1 METFVDLHYK
11 ETEAYYTV
19 NASGNRT
26 EIDMYERDKK
36 KAMSPTELLLSG
48 VIACAAV
55 DIAGMIEK
63 RRKKLVD
70 LKGRASGKRREEFPR
85 KFTDIHIHYDIYSP
99 DLTEEEAKRIID
111 LAVEK
116 YCSVAATI
124 NESTNVTHGFQ
135 IHSEPK

>member
-1 METFVDLHYK
+1 METSVELHFK
-11 ETEAYYTV
+11 EEEAYYTT

-26 EIDMYERDKK
+26 EIDMYKEDK

-55 DIAGMIEK
+55 DIAAMI
-63 RRKKLVD
+63 RKKRKTLID
-70 LKGRASGKRREEFPR
+70 LKGKATGVRREEHPR

-99 DLTEEEAKRIID
+99 DLTDEDASKIID

-116 YCSVAATI
+116 YCSVAATV
-124 NESTNVTHGFQ
+124 NESTKLTHGFA
-135 IHSEPK
+135 IKKD